1 MRITP
6 LDIRKQEFKKVMR
19 GLDSEEVYAFL
30 NTIADEYEAVL
41 SDNRNLRERLVS
53 LEERLNEFKAIE
65 TNLRNTLLTAEKL
78 TQEAKE
84 NARRE
89 ASLLIREAEMEA
101 DKAAETIR
109 AHTSQ
114 LRREILELKK
124 NKDGYIGRLKS
135 LLDSHKKMLDGF
147 QEDFAGVD
155 QAIEKI
161 GQQVED
167 DVRKPVAPPRMN
179 RDKITEEFGHEPK
192 DKVTWGDEQRKREE
206 EPRPQMPRPGF
217 ETRENPNQKAK
228 PPEDVNVF
236 AAPAPKPSQ
245 QLNIEPIGATVS
257 EAEPTPAR
265 QAQPAPPQQAQ
276 SEAPRAQDDWRQYE
290 VRKQPTDWK
299 SYEIPG
305 QQPQQSQQPA
315 QQPVQQPMQQSA
327 PAHRMDDAD
336 FESALSSL
344 KEVAGAA
351 ESAPRRETAQM
362 PSQAPAQ
369 AQRPVQ
375 QQAPAPQPANADTN
389 PESTWSMEDLRK
401 NLTNLSKDEGNQ
413 G

>member
-1 MRITP
+1 
-6 LDIRKQEFKKVMR
+6 
-19 GLDSEEVYAFL
+19 
-30 NTIADEYEAVL
+30 
-41 SDNRNLRERLVS
+41 
-53 LEERLNEFKAIE
+53 
-65 TNLRNTLLTAEKL
+65 
-78 TQEAKE
+78 
-84 NARRE
+84 
-89 ASLLIREAEMEA
+89 
-101 DKAAETIR
+101 
-109 AHTSQ
+109 
-114 LRREILELKK
+114 
-124 NKDGYIGRLKS
+124 
-135 LLDSHKKMLDGF
+135 
-147 QEDFAGVD
+147 
-155 QAIEKI
+155 
-161 GQQVED
+161 
-167 DVRKPVAPPRMN
+167 
-179 RDKITEEFGHEPK
+179 
-192 DKVTWGDEQRKREE
+192 
-206 EPRPQMPRPGF
+206 MPRPGF

-228 PPEDVNVF
+228 PPEDANVF
-236 AAPAPKPSQ
+236 SAPGPKPSR
-245 QLNIEPIGATVS
+245 QLDIQPLGATIS
-257 EAEPTPAR
+257 EVATESARQAPAAEHQ

-305 QQPQQSQQPA
+305 QSPQQYQQQAQKPVQQQQPA
-315 QQPVQQPMQQSA
+315 QQPAAKP
-327 PAHRMDDAD
+327 RMDEAD

-351 ESAPRRETAQM
+351 ESAPPRRETVQM